1 MKRALR
7 SFLIAVGIL
16 AGGLVVVTA
25 GVVAALPVIA
35 DHVPLQL
42 SRLVVSDGKR
52 QVEMQGMVH
61 VAKPDFY
68 REIAAHIA
76 QRRREGWL
84 VFYEEVRPDE
94 GSSPAGVAD
103 VLRRLGA
110 NWNPDS
116 KQHPYEMMA
125 GIIGNGLVLQDNRA
139 LLGPPGPD
147 VRNVD
152 VTLSQ
157 LLAALPPEEPAGG
170 KGDADGTGDG
180 GEEDAV
186 DLAQV
191 RQQFAALPGW
201 AQRRVQAGVRIMLAT
216 TASGTMVRDMLP
228 PALTTLRED
237 KVVKA
242 IRDEPGRNILIL
254 YGQVHIDHIRSMLAQ
269 ADPNW
274 RTISSTS
281 LGAF

>member
-7 SFLIAVGIL
+7 SFLVAVGIL
-16 AGGLVVVTA
+16 AGGLVVLAT

-35 DHVPLQL
+35 EHVPLRL

-68 REIAAHIA
+68 REIAAHVA
-76 QRRREGWL
+76 ERRREGWL

-94 GSSPAGVAD
+94 GSSPSGVAD

-125 GIIGNGLVLQDNRA
+125 GVIGDGLVLQDNRA

-157 LLAALPPEEPAGG
+157 LLAALPPSAPAGDD
-170 KGDADGTGDG
+170 GDD
-180 GEEDAV
+180 GEEDTV

-254 YGQVHIDHIRSMLAQ
+254 YGQVHIDHIRAMLAQ

-274 RTISSTS
+274 RTVSSTS
-281 LGAF
+281 LRAF

>member
-7 SFLIAVGIL
+7 TFFIAVGIL
-16 AGGLVVVTA
+16 AGGLVVLAT

-35 DHVPLQL
+35 DHVPLRL

-61 VAKPDFY
+61 VAKPEFY
-68 REIAAHIA
+68 REIAAHVA
-76 QRRREGWL
+76 ERRRQGWL

-94 GSSPAGVAD
+94 GSSPGGVAD

-125 GIIGNGLVLQDNRA
+125 GVLGDGLVLQDNRA
-139 LLGPPGPD
+139 LIGPPGPD
-147 VRNVD
+147 ARNVD

-157 LLAALPPEEPAGG
+157 LLAALPPEEPAGASG
-170 KGDADGTGDG
+170 NGN
-180 GEEDAV
+180 GEDDAV
-186 DLAQV
+186 DLAQL

-201 AQRRVQAGVRIMLAT
+201 AQRRVQAGMRIMLAT
-216 TASGTMVRDMLP
+216 TASGSMVRDMLP

-254 YGQVHIDHIRSMLAQ
+254 YGQVHIDHIRSMLAEG
-269 ADPNW
+269 DRNW
-274 RTISSTS
+274 RTVSSTS
-281 LGAF
+281 LRAF

>member
-35 DHVPLQL
+35 DHVPLEL
-42 SRLVVSDGKR
+42 SRLVVGDGRR

-61 VAKPDFY
+61 VARPAFY
-68 REIAAHIA
+68 REIAAHVA
-76 QRRREGWL
+76 ERRREGWL

-94 GSSPAGVAD
+94 GSSATGVAD

-125 GIIGNGLVLQDNRA
+125 GIIGDGLVLQDNRA

-157 LLAALPPEEPAGG
+157 LLAALPPEEPAG
-170 KGDADGTGDG
+170 ADGDGEEG

-191 RQQFAALPGW
+191 RQQFAALPAW

-216 TASGTMVRDMLP
+216 TASGAMVRDMLP

-254 YGQVHIDHIRSMLAQ
+254 YGQVHIDHIRSMLAA

-274 RTISSTS
+274 HTVSATS
-281 LGAF
+281 LRAF